1 MGTAVSSRI
10 DIRRGD
16 APVGA
21 EIVGVDLSQELD
33 APTFDRIK
41 QAYFEHSIIV
51 FRDQHLTPA
60 QHIAFSRRFGELEIH
75 VLKQYLLPGHPEILV
90 ISNILEDGKPI
101 GLADAGRVAVWHT
114 DTSYMEAPSAGS
126 ALYALEVPHND
137 AGEVI
142 GDTLFASTFLAYDA
156 LSDEMKRR
164 LDGLKAIHHMT
175 KGYDREADAPPTRIK
190 YDESQRSRIPDQA
203 HPIIRTHPVTGRKC
217 IYINKLCVT
226 GIVGMP
232 ESESAPLLD
241 EIYAHCT
248 RPEFIYRH
256 KWRVGDLLM
265 WDNCSL
271 QHLAVQDY
279 ALPQR
284 RRMHRT
290 TIAGSVPFYRGR
302 QENRS

>member
-1 MGTAVSSRI
+1 MSSAVGTKI
-10 DIRRGD
+10 GIRRGD

-21 EIVGVDLSQELD
+21 EIVGVDLSHDVD
-33 APTFDRIK
+33 AATFEQIRN
-41 QAYFEHSIIV
+41 AYYEHSVVV
-51 FRDQHLTPA
+51 FRGQHLTPA
-60 QHIAFSRRFGELEIH
+60 QQIAFSRRFGDLEIH
-75 VLKQYLLPGHPEILV
+75 VLKQYLLPGCPEILV
-90 ISNILEDGKPI
+90 ISNILEDGTPI
-101 GLADAGRVAVWHT
+101 GLADADRVAVWHT
-114 DTSYMEAPSAGS
+114 DTSYRKAPSAGS
-126 ALYALEVPHND
+126 ALYALEVPRND
-137 AGEVI
+137 AGEVV

-156 LSDEMKRR
+156 LSADMRRR
-164 LDGLKAIHHMT
+164 LSGLKAVHHMT

-190 YDESQRSRIPDQA
+190 YDDSQRSEIPDQA
-203 HPIIRTHPVTGRKC
+203 HPIIRTHPVTGRRC

-232 ESESAPLLD
+232 ENESAPLLE

-290 TIAGSVPFYRGR
+290 TIAGSVPF
-302 QENRS
+302 

>member
-1 MGTAVSSRI
+1 MSTAIGAKI

-21 EIVGVDLSQELD
+21 EIVGVDLSQDID
-33 APTFDRIK
+33 AATFDQIRA
-41 QAYFEHSIIV
+41 AYYEHSVIV
-51 FRDQHLTPA
+51 FRDQRLTPE
-60 QHIAFSRRFGELEIH
+60 QQIAFSRRFGELEIH

-90 ISNILEDGKPI
+90 ISNIVEDGKPI

-114 DTSYMEAPSAGS
+114 DTSYRKAPSAGS
-126 ALYALEVPHND
+126 ALYALEVPHNA
-137 AGEVI
+137 AGEVV

-156 LSDEMKRR
+156 LSAEMKRR
-164 LDGLKAIHHMT
+164 LLGLKAVHHMT
-175 KGYDREADAPPTRIK
+175 KGYDSEAGAPATRIK
-190 YDESQRSRIPDQA
+190 YDESQRGETPDQA
-203 HPIIRTHPVTGRKC
+203 HPILRTHPVTGRKC

-226 GIVGMP
+226 DIVGMP
-232 ESESAPLLD
+232 EAESAPLLE

-256 KWRVGDLLM
+256 KWRAGDLLM

-290 TIAGSVPFYRGR
+290 TIAGTVPF
-302 QENRS
+302 

>member
-1 MGTAVSSRI
+1 MSAAVGAGI
-10 DIRRGD
+10 AIRRLD

-21 EIVGVDLSQELD
+21 EITGVDLSQPLD
-33 APTFDRIK
+33 DDSFAAIRK
-41 QAYFEHSIIV
+41 AYAEHSVIV
-51 FRDQHLTPA
+51 FRDQQLTPA
-60 QHIAFSRRFGELEIH
+60 QQIAFSRRFGELEIH
-75 VLKQYLLPGHPEILV
+75 VLKQFLLPGYPEILV
-90 ISNILEDGKPI
+90 VSNIVEDGKPI

-114 DTSYMEAPSAGS
+114 DLSYMKAPSAGS
-126 ALYALEVPHND
+126 ALYALEVPRNA
-137 AGEVI
+137 AGEIV

-156 LSDEMKRR
+156 LSPAMKQR
-164 LDGLKAIHHMT
+164 LTGLKATHHMT
-175 KGYDREADAPPTRIK
+175 KGYDREADAPATRVR
-190 YDESQRSRIPDQA
+190 YDDSQRSQIPDQA

-232 ESESAPLLD
+232 ESESDPLLE

-248 RPEFIYRH
+248 QPQFIYQH

-265 WDNCSL
+265 WDNCPL
-271 QHLAVQDY
+271 QHLAVPDY

-290 TIAGSVPFYRGR
+290 TIRGSVPF
-302 QENRS
+302 

>member
-1 MGTAVSSRI
+1 MGTAVGTKI
-10 DIRRGD
+10 DIRRGS
-16 APVGA
+16 AAVGA
-21 EIVGVDLSQELD
+21 EIVGVDLARELD
-33 APTFDRIK
+33 APTFDRIRD
-41 QAYFEHSIIV
+41 AYYEHSIIV
-51 FRDQHLTPA
+51 FRDQQLTPE
-60 QHIAFSRRFGELEIH
+60 QQVAFSHRFGELEIH

-90 ISNILEDGKPI
+90 ISNILEDGKAI

-114 DTSYMEAPSAGS
+114 DTSYRKAPSAGS

-137 AGEVI
+137 AGEAL
-142 GDTLFASTFLAYDA
+142 GDTLFASTFAAYDT
-156 LSDEMKRR
+156 LSGEMKRR
-164 LDGLKAIHHMT
+164 LTGLKAVHHMT
-175 KGYDREADAPPTRIK
+175 KGYDAAAEAPLTRIK
-190 YDESQRSRIPDQA
+190 YDETQRDAVPDQA
-203 HPIIRTHPVTGRKC
+203 HPIIRMHPVTGRKC
-217 IYINKLCVT
+217 IYVNKLCVT
-226 GIVGMP
+226 GIAGMADT
-232 ESESAPLLD
+232 ESAPLLE

-290 TIAGSVPFYRGR
+290 TIAGTVPF
-302 QENRS
+302 

>member
-1 MGTAVSSRI
+1 MNAAIGTKI
-10 DIRRGD
+10 DIRRGS

-21 EIVGVDLSQELD
+21 EIVGVDLAQALD
-33 APTFDRIK
+33 ESTFERIRD
-41 QAYFEHSIIV
+41 AYHEHSIIV
-51 FRDQHLTPA
+51 FRDQNLTPA
-60 QHIAFSRRFGELEIH
+60 QQIAFSRRFGELEIH

-90 ISNILEDGKPI
+90 ISNVLESGRPI

-114 DTSYMEAPSAGS
+114 DTSYRKAPSAGS
-126 ALYALEVPHND
+126 ALYALEIPHND
-137 AGEVI
+137 AGEAA

-156 LSDEMKRR
+156 LSAEMKQR
-164 LDGLKAIHHMT
+164 LAVLKAVHHMT
-175 KGYDREADAPPTRIK
+175 KGYDNDASAPPTRIK
-190 YDESQRSRIPDQA
+190 YDESQREEVPDQA

-217 IYINKLCVT
+217 IYVNKLCVT
-226 GIVGMP
+226 GITGMP
-232 ESESAPLLD
+232 DAESAPLLD
-241 EIYAHCT
+241 EIYAQCT
-248 RPEFIYRH
+248 RPEFLYRH

-290 TIAGSVPFYRGR
+290 TIAGTVPF
-302 QENRS
+302 

>member
-1 MGTAVSSRI
+1 MAAEVAGNTIAVRQ
-10 DIRRGD
+10 GG

-21 EIVGVDLSQELD
+21 EIVGLDLSQPLD
-33 APTFDRIK
+33 AETFEQVRD
-41 QAYFEHSIIV
+41 AYYRHSVIV
-51 FRDQHLTPA
+51 FRGQHLTPP
-60 QHIAFSRRFGELEIH
+60 QQIDFSRRFGELEFH

-90 ISNILEDGKPI
+90 ISNIVENGAPI

-114 DTSYMEAPSAGS
+114 DTSYMKAPSAGS
-126 ALYALEVPHND
+126 ALYAIEIPHD
-137 AGEVI
+137 AAGEAL
-142 GDTLFASTFLAYDA
+142 GDTLFTSTFAAYDA
-156 LSDEMKRR
+156 LPEKMKRR
-164 LDGLKAIHHMT
+164 LEGLKAVHHMT
-175 KGYDREADAPPTRIK
+175 KGYDGDADAPATRIK
-190 YDESQRSRIPDQA
+190 YDTSQRTAIPDQA
-203 HPIIRTHPVTGRKC
+203 HPIIRTHPATGRKC

-226 GIVGMP
+226 HIDGMP
-232 ESESAPLLD
+232 DSESAALLE

-256 KWRVGDLLM
+256 HWQEGDLLM

-290 TIAGSVPFYRGR
+290 TIKGSVPF
-302 QENRS
+302 